1 MTVHT
6 GFPHYPSGVI
16 PDPYRN
22 RPWQRERRDGITIV
36 RSAVYPAANRGF
48 GRRLT
53 DHAAFGLSALATAA
67 LSGPADVVVGETPP
81 LFTAAAGVAYAA
93 AKRAAY
99 VVNVADRWP
108 ESAVQLGAL
117 RNRSRDRR
125 GGRSGTLHLPSRRS
139 RHRADSGDRR
149 RPAVGSRGRVQSA
162 PAVAGRRPRTVLA
175 LRTAGPD
182 QPGSP
187 LRLLYA
193 GTVGL
198 AQDLEVLIRASKLAG
213 ADIVQT
219 TIVGDGADAE
229 RLREVIAAQRVD
241 NVALLG
247 PVAAAAV
254 PGLYAAADAA
264 AVLLRDLPI
273 FTGALP
279 TKLLEAMAAAT
290 PVLLAARGESAELI
304 GAAGAGVVV
313 APGSVT
319 ALADGIRALAAD
331 PPAGWRWDAQA
342 EPTRRRTSA
351 PIEPGRP
358 GRRRSPMPSLL
369 TAPFRTGAVDGR
381 ALADP
386 DQLLQA
392 RVQRIELQRPAVVL
406 PRGHEVVAA
415 RLKVAEHGER
425 RAVRWLE
432 RQRISQLCVG
442 PGDGRRGS
450 RSRMPRDNAA

>member
-1 MTVHT
+1 VRICFLTHYFPPEAGAPQTRIDLLARTLAARGDAVTVHT
-6 GFPHYPSGVI
+6 GFPHYPSGEI

-93 AKRAAY
+93 GKRAAY

-117 RNRSRDRR
+117 RNRRAIAAATSLERFTYRHADLVTAPTQGIVDALQSVPEGGSKARRLWPVVDLSRFGARPTTSPDR
-125 GGRSGTLHLPSRRS
+125 GGR
-139 RHRADSGDRR
+139 
-149 RPAVGSRGRVQSA
+149 
-162 PAVAGRRPRTVLA
+162 
-175 LRTAGPD
+175 
-182 QPGSP
+182 P

-198 AQDLEVLIRASKLAG
+198 AQDLEVLVRASKLAG
-213 ADIVQT
+213 ADVVQT

-229 RLREVIAAQRVD
+229 RLREVIAEQRVH
-241 NVALLG
+241 NVAMLG
-247 PVAAAAV
+247 PIAAARV
-254 PGLYAAADAA
+254 PGLYAEADAA

-273 FTGALP
+273 FAGALP

-290 PVLLAARGESAELI
+290 PVLLGARGESAELV
-304 GAAGAGVVV
+304 GSAGAGVVV
-313 APGSVT
+313 APGSVS

-331 PPAGWRWDAQA
+331 PASRLKLGRAGRAYAELHFGADRAAEAWTAALTDAVA
-342 EPTRRRTSA
+342 AHRAVSNRRR
-351 PIEPGRP
+351 
-358 GRRRSPMPSLL
+358 
-369 TAPFRTGAVDGR
+369 
-381 ALADP
+381 
-386 DQLLQA
+386 
-392 RVQRIELQRPAVVL
+392 
-406 PRGHEVVAA
+406 
-415 RLKVAEHGER
+415 
-425 RAVRWLE
+425 
-432 RQRISQLCVG
+432 
-442 PGDGRRGS
+442 
-450 RSRMPRDNAA
+450 